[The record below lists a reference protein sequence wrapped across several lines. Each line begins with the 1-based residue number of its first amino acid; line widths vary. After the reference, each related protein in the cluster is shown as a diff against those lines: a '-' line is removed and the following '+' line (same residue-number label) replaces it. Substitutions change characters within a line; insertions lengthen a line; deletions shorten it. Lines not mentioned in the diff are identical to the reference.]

1 MGIPRVRF
9 TIRLLMITVAVVGV
23 FLTAARL
30 AYFWRHYQALAAM
43 HASKE
48 INYVRQAQQ
57 YERKHDWCARQ
68 ATIADLQSESV
79 RGSTWE
85 RLAASSGATAH
96 DLRQLVAYESRLR
109 SKYERAAAH
118 PWRPVEPDPSG
129 PERIPSGASGEP

>member
-30 AYFWRHYQALAAM
+30 AFFWRHYQALAAM

-48 INYVRQAQQ
+48 VNYIRQAQQ
-57 YERKHDWCARQ
+57 YERKQEWCARQ
-68 ATIADLQSESV
+68 ATIANEKSDSV

-85 RLAASSGATAH
+85 RGATSSGATAH
-96 DLRQLVAYESRLR
+96 DLRQLAAHESRLR
-109 SKYERAAAH
+109 NKYERAAAH
-118 PWRPVEPDPSG
+118 PWLPVEADPPG
-129 PERIPSGASGEP
+129 PPKP